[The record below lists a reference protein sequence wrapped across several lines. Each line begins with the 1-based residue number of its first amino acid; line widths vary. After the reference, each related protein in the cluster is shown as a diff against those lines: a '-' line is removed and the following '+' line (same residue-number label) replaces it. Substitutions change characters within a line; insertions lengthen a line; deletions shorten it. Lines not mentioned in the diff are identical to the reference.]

1 MAGQPSLHE
10 ILAQSTVNT
19 LWPGNENGV
28 LVVLAKKLLG
38 TRMSSTQLG
47 SSNYRFCCSYLV
59 RHAVV
64 IELQRS
70 PAIKKRDGLVLAR
83 FALMN
88 TSFNISGG
96 LSDGYPQC
104 GWRQYKVTKKP
115 NDVCLPR
122 PQLYQASTVFSSR
135 SLKMYS
141 HSSPRL
147 GVQP

>member
-1 MAGQPSLHE
+1 M
-10 ILAQSTVNT
+10 
-19 LWPGNENGV
+19 
-28 LVVLAKKLLG
+28 VLAKKLLG

-122 PQLYQASTVFSSR
+122 PQLYQAVFLSLLEDVLALKPKTWSSAVTWNRCSSR
-135 SLKMYS
+135 PMAHRVRSK
-141 HSSPRL
+141 
-147 GVQP
+147 GGKCC